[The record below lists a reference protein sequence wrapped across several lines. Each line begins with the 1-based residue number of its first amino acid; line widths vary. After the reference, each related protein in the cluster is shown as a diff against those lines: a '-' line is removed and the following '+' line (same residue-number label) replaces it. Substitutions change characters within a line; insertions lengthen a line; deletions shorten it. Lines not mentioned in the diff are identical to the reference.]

1 MAWGKNGT
9 PDTLTSA
16 GDTLEISDLSANNFI
31 QLLNHK
37 LVDNNLPQINFR
49 VGTGSVDT
57 GSNYAYR
64 RNRHGTEGTGGNV
77 AFVQT
82 EALVGIG
89 TPSMNITYIC
99 NIAGEETLTMNEN
112 INANTAGAGTAPARQ
127 ETVGKWATTTQI
139 DTVHYVNTNTGDMGV
154 DSNLS
159 ALGAD

>member
-1 MAWGKNGT
+1 MAWAKNGT

-16 GDTLEISDLSANNFI
+16 GDTLEISDLGTQRFI

-49 VGTGSVDT
+49 VGTGSADT

-64 RNRHGTEGTGGNV
+64 RNRHGTEGTGGST

-99 NIAGEETLTMNEN
+99 NIDGEETLIMNWN

-127 ETVGKWATTTQI
+127 EGVGKWATTTQI
-139 DTVHYVNTNTGDMGV
+139 DTVHYLNTNTGDMGV

>member
-1 MAWGKNGT
+1 MAWGKAGST
-9 PDTLTSA
+9 TLSSA

>member
-112 INANTAGAGTAPARQ
+112 INANTAGNTAPARQ
-127 ETVGKWATTTQI
+127 TTVGKWATTTQI